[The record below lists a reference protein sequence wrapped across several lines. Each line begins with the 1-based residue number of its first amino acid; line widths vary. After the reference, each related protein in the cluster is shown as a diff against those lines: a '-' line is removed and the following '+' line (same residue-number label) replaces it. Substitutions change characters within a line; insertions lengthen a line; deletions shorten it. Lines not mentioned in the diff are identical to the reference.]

1 MTNEQKN
8 AIVALIEGEMQRL
21 GSQEKVAKKC
31 AVSAATLTQ
40 MRAGNWTNIADA
52 MWNKVGSA
60 LGFRPQGWQ
69 MADTTNVRMVHQTL
83 DNAKNSSLFMALS
96 DKAGSGKTAGL
107 RAYEAAN
114 RRNSVFYLSC
124 REWAK
129 REFLQN
135 LAQSLGIE
143 AWGKAQSIDKML
155 MDVVDFF
162 KQRRAMR
169 PLLILDEADK
179 LRGPALRSLIT
190 LYNECED
197 EMGVIIAGT
206 DHLEKQM
213 RADARYNRKGAEE
226 LLSRFGSRF
235 LNLAGATDLDV
246 QNISIA
252 NGLTD
257 TATIKAIFKECEP
270 VRRMV
275 GNRSVEVVEDLR
287 RVKRAVQREIL
298 KQLQT
303 QQMEA
308 VAA

>member
-1 MTNEQKN
+1 MSTDSKHS
-8 AIVALIEGEMQRL
+8 IVALIDVEINRL
-21 GSQEKVAKKC
+21 GSQEKTAKKC
-31 AVSAATLTQ
+31 GVSAATLSQ
-40 MRAGNWTNIADA
+40 MRAGNWTNIAPE
-52 MWNKVGSA
+52 MWAKVGAA
-60 LGFRPQGWQ
+60 LGYRTGEWV
-69 MADTTNVRMVHQTL
+69 MADTTNVRLVYQVL
-83 DNAKNSSLFMALS
+83 DNAKSGSLFMAVS

-107 RAYEAAN
+107 RTYEAAN

-155 MDVVDFF
+155 MDVVEFF
-162 KQRRAMR
+162 KQRQAAR

-197 EMGVIIAGT
+197 GLAVVISGT

-226 LLSRFGSRF
+226 LLSRFGRRF
-235 LNLAGATDLDV
+235 INLAGASETDV
-246 QNISIA
+246 QSICTA

-257 TATIKAIFKECEP
+257 KDTIRSIFRECDP

-275 GNRSVEVVEDLR
+275 LGRSVEVVEDLR
-287 RVKRAVQREIL
+287 RVKRAVQRELL
-298 KQLQT
+298 KQT
-303 QQMEA
+303 ASASAEA
-308 VAA
+308 A

>member
-8 AIVALIEGEMQRL
+8 EVVALIAAEINRL

-40 MRAGNWTNIADA
+40 MRANNWANIADA
-52 MWNKVGSA
+52 MWTKVGAS
-60 LGFRPQGWQ
+60 LGWRPQGWQ
-69 MADTTNVRMVHQTL
+69 MAETTNVRMMYQLL
-83 DNAKNSSLFMALS
+83 DNAKSGSLFMAVS
-96 DKAGSGKTAGL
+96 DKAGSGKSASL

-162 KQRRAMR
+162 KQRRAMQ

-179 LRGPALRSLIT
+179 LRGPALRSLIA

-197 EMGVIIAGT
+197 GMGVVIAGT
-206 DHLEKQM
+206 DHLSKQM
-213 RADARYNRKGAEE
+213 LADARYNRKGAEE
-226 LLSRFGSRF
+226 LLSRFGRRF
-235 LNLAGATDLDV
+235 INLAGATLDDV
-246 QNISIA
+246 QNICTV

-257 TATIKAIFKECEP
+257 KAVIKSIFQECDP

-275 GNRSVEVVEDLR
+275 GNRSVDVVEDLR
-287 RVKRAVQREIL
+287 RVKRAVQRELL
-298 KQLQT
+298 KQSNQPV
-303 QQMEA
+303 EA
-308 VAA
+308 AAA

>member
-1 MTNEQKN
+1 
-8 AIVALIEGEMQRL
+8 
-21 GSQEKVAKKC
+21 
-31 AVSAATLTQ
+31 
-40 MRAGNWTNIADA
+40 
-52 MWNKVGSA
+52 MWNQVGSA
-60 LGFRPQGWQ
+60 LGYRPEGWQ
-69 MADTTNVRMVHQTL
+69 MAETTNIRMMYQLL
-83 DNAKNSSLFMALS
+83 DNAKSGSLFMAVS

-155 MDVVDFF
+155 MDVVSFF

-197 EMGVIIAGT
+197 EMALVISGT

-226 LLSRFGSRF
+226 LLSRFGARF
-235 LNLAGATDLDV
+235 LNLAGATDADV
-246 QNISIA
+246 LAIAAA

-257 TATIKAIFKECEP
+257 KTTVRAIFTDCQP

-287 RVKRAVQREIL
+287 RVKRAILREIL
-298 KQLQT
+298 KQNNEQ
-303 QQMEA
+303 
-308 VAA
+308 VGAAAA

>member
-8 AIVALIEGEMQRL
+8 EIVALIESEMQRL
-21 GSQEKVAKKC
+21 GSQEKTAKKC
-31 AVSAATLTQ
+31 GVSPATLTQ
-40 MRAGNWTNIADA
+40 MRARNWTNIADA
-52 MWNKVGSA
+52 MWNKVGAA
-60 LGFRPQGWQ
+60 LGWRPQGWQ
-69 MADTTNVRMVHQTL
+69 MAETTNVRMMYQLL
-83 DNAKNSSLFMALS
+83 DNAKSGSLFMAVS
-96 DKAGSGKTAGL
+96 DKAGSGKSASL
-107 RAYEAAN
+107 RAYEASN

-129 REFLQN
+129 REFLQC

-179 LRGPALRSLIT
+179 LRGPALRSLIA

-197 EMGVIIAGT
+197 GMGVVIAGT
-206 DHLEKQM
+206 DHLSKQM
-213 RADARYNRKGAEE
+213 LADARYNRKGAEE
-226 LLSRFGSRF
+226 LLSRFGRRF
-235 LNLAGATDLDV
+235 FNLAGATLDDV
-246 QNISIA
+246 QNICAA

-257 TATIKAIFKECEP
+257 KASIKSIFHECDP

-275 GNRSVEVVEDLR
+275 GSRSVDVVEDLR
-287 RVKRAVQREIL
+287 RVKRAVQRELL
-298 KQLQT
+298 KQNNEQP
-303 QQMEA
+303 EA
-308 VAA
+308 AAS